1 MNAKLTLVGAGP
13 GDPDLISIKG
23 IKALKQADVVLY
35 DALAHPDLLKYAP
48 TRALK
53 IFVGKRVGCHSYKQ
67 EEINRLIVEYALTHG
82 HVVRLKGGDPFIF
95 GRGKEE
101 LDYAENFNIETTV
114 IPGISSIAVGGLQ
127 QIPLT
132 TRGISQSFWVLT
144 ATTRHHQLANDIRI
158 AAQSTATLVIL
169 MGTRKLA
176 QIADIFAGLGKA
188 ATPVAIIQ
196 NGSLPNEKM
205 VMGTMDTI
213 VEQAKTAE
221 IASPAIIIVG
231 EVVRTHPHFN
241 VTTSFNWLVQMNY

>member
-101 LDYAENFNIETTV
+101 LDSPVTV
-114 IPGISSIAVGGLQ
+114 CAQPGGLD
-127 QIPLT
+127 
-132 TRGISQSFWVLT
+132 
-144 ATTRHHQLANDIRI
+144 LANRGLEDLYLH
-158 AAQSTATLVIL
+158 TCHTLRRQCLVGQWPFSL
-169 MGTRKLA
+169 TSL
-176 QIADIFAGLGKA
+176 L
-188 ATPVAIIQ
+188 TLPLIQ
-196 NGSLPNEKM
+196 HS
-205 VMGTMDTI
+205 
-213 VEQAKTAE
+213 
-221 IASPAIIIVG
+221 
-231 EVVRTHPHFN
+231 
-241 VTTSFNWLVQMNY
+241 